1 MPKGIYV
8 RTKRKAYNKP
18 TKTAKAMPTLKPLA
32 RTISIK
38 EASDVLSYLVKD
50 IKDLDIS
57 FFHTDSKVNV
67 GWRDEIFQVDTLELP
82 KVIESIKYLQS
93 KEMVYTD

>member
-18 TKTAKAMPTLKPLA
+18 TKATLKPTA
-32 RTISIK
+32 HTISIK

-57 FFHTDSKVNV
+57 FYHSESKVSI
-67 GWRDEIFQVDTLELP
+67 GWRDELFQADTLELP
-82 KVIESIKYLQS
+82 RVIDSIKYLQS
-93 KEMVYTD
+93 KDITYST

>member
-8 RTKRKAYNKP
+8 RTKRKA
-18 TKTAKAMPTLKPLA
+18 TKTTLKPTA

-57 FFHTDSKVNV
+57 FYHSENKVSV
-67 GWRDEIFQVDTLELP
+67 AWHDDIYQVDTMELS

-93 KEMVYTD
+93 KELVYSA